1 VPSNEKLSPNLVTLT
16 PSTETSVTL
25 WDQLIVTNKSC
36 IPSGV
41 SGNGNFVHGVYL
53 EGMKWQKVEASGTP
67 PHTTFR
73 PGMVSHNGKVYVF
86 GGERSGYISGSVYVF
101 DENANSWTYQEPTGP
116 QPEPRL
122 AFSMCKHGNLLYVF
136 GGLGARGAVL
146 SDMWVFNM
154 DTHRWIEET
163 AKTYVVDADLYATGQ
178 LGGSHGHSCSII
190 DDKMV
195 LFGGLLKATDK
206 ASNVAAILDLKTYEW
221 RSGGTQPPAR
231 YNHAAVADAKTGTV
245 YIFGGVTENYS
256 ELQDLWSYEVANNRW
271 RKLNYANDLPSVST
285 KGGLFDQG
293 GIQVGQKMLTFGGQS
308 YGQTL
313 QTTLAMQL
321 YNIR

>member
-1 VPSNEKLSPNLVTLT
+1 MYTV
-16 PSTETSVTL
+16 
-25 WDQLIVTNKSC
+25 
-36 IPSGV
+36 
-41 SGNGNFVHGVYL
+41 
-53 EGMKWQKVEASGTP
+53 
-67 PHTTFR
+67 
-73 PGMVSHNGKVYVF
+73 
-86 GGERSGYISGSVYVF
+86 
-101 DENANSWTYQEPTGP
+101 
-116 QPEPRL
+116 
-122 AFSMCKHGNLLYVF
+122 
-136 GGLGARGAVL
+136 
-146 SDMWVFNM
+146 
-154 DTHRWIEET
+154 
-163 AKTYVVDADLYATGQ
+163 
-178 LGGSHGHSCSII
+178 
-190 DDKMV
+190 
-195 LFGGLLKATDK
+195 
-206 ASNVAAILDLKTYEW
+206 
-221 RSGGTQPPAR
+221 PAR